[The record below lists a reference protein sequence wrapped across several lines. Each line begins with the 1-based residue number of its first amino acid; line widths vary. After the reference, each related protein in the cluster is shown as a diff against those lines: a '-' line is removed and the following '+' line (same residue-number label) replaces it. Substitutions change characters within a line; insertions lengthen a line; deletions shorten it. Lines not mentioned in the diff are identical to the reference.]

1 MKVGTTG
8 HGPTAFSLMSPTSC
22 PRSGFPTDSVP
33 LPIRWKL
40 VLADAS
46 VWPQADASP
55 LETLR
60 KLPEAVLGKMVGH
73 LSALLRDLDAPS
85 CSTDW

>member
-1 MKVGTTG
+1 M
-8 HGPTAFSLMSPTSC
+8 
-22 PRSGFPTDSVP
+22 
-33 LPIRWKL
+33 
-40 VLADAS
+40 LADAS